1 MKRIGIDAR
10 LINQT
15 GVGVYTRNLLK
26 NLEQHIFQFEVYVY
40 LRPIDYAS
48 IDFTNKLFIKRKADY
63 HWHSFSE
70 QYSFF
75 KQLTKDNLD
84 LMHFTY
90 FSYPILYRRPFVITI
105 HDLIPLT
112 HTTGRASTLG
122 PLKYNLKKIGYRLA
136 LSSGVKNARRIITPS
151 QFVKN
156 SITEHFGNKYGEK
169 INITYEG
176 INEELL
182 GADENVDLSKK
193 FQKPFFIYVGNF
205 YPHKNVEK
213 LMKAFSQL
221 DIKYSLILIG
231 PDDYFAKRAHQ
242 LLSHLQTKNI
252 IFCHNPSLE
261 DFVYFYKNATALIH
275 PSLTEGFGLPLIEKS
290 FYFSRLKYLLKGN
303 LL

>member
-1 MKRIGIDAR
+1 
-10 LINQT
+10 
-15 GVGVYTRNLLK
+15 
-26 NLEQHIFQFEVYVY
+26 
-40 LRPIDYAS
+40 
-48 IDFTNKLFIKRKADY
+48 
-63 HWHSFSE
+63 
-70 QYSFF
+70 
-75 KQLTKDNLD
+75 
-84 LMHFTY
+84 
-90 FSYPILYRRPFVITI
+90 
-105 HDLIPLT
+105 
-112 HTTGRASTLG
+112 
-122 PLKYNLKKIGYRLA
+122 LKYNLKKIGYRLA

-275 PSLTEGFGLPLIEKS
+275 PSLTEGFGLPLIEAS
-290 FYFSRLKYLLKGN
+290 YFSCPIIASDIPVFSEVLGSNYLSFNPHSVEDIQKKIKLFIEKLN
-303 LL
+303 DSSMQNFFLSKNQIVREFTFKKMAEQTMRIYQIAL